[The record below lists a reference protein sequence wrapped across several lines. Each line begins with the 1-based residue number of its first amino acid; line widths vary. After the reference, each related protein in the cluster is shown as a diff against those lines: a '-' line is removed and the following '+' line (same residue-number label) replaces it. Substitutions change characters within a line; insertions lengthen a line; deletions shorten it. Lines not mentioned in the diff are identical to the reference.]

1 MYLMKAL
8 HNIRAAL
15 RFFDIF
21 PLMGIMRSKSFM
33 KFEFLTLTF
42 LKFSLWILNK
52 WKAQYNIK
60 VTSIIKKRLDLDM
73 INFLRVVFAITLNIS
88 LWAVHK

>member
-15 RFFDIF
+15 KFFDIL

-33 KFEFLTLTF
+33 KFNPHIFEIF
-42 LKFSLWILNK
+42 IRDIK
-52 WKAQYNIK
+52 WKAEYDIK